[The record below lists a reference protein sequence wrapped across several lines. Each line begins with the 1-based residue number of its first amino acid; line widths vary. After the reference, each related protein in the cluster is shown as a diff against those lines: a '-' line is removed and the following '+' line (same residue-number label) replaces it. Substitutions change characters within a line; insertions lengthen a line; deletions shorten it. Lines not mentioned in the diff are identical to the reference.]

1 MSISPSITI
10 DTSINDRYNRKIT
23 LNNYIW
29 EMLNFIN
36 KLRSSHSLVIE
47 DIDNILKS
55 NIKIINEKEYLIS
68 DNTNEVINL
77 NK

>member
-1 MSISPSITI
+1 
-10 DTSINDRYNRKIT
+10 
-23 LNNYIW
+23 
-29 EMLNFIN
+29 MLNFIN
-36 KLRSSHSLVIE
+36 KLRSSHSLIIE
-47 DIDNILKS
+47 DIDNILKN